1 MKHANIELHSIEYYL
16 PNNIVSLCTNGKEL
30 LDLSDDVVCKY

>member
-1 MKHANIELHSIEYYL
+1 MKHANIELNSIEYL
-16 PNNIVSLCTNGKEL
+16 PNNIVSLCTNGEEL